1 MLTCWCG
8 GCTASAMIAKH
19 WQCGVVRSSCA
30 AAAKALHTVGAVLL
44 LTQASMDAELTVMMP
59 LTLLLAKGP
68 RPV

>member
-1 MLTCWCG
+1 MRLQFERRLVPLDSWRMVT
-8 GCTASAMIAKH
+8 
-19 WQCGVVRSSCA
+19 V
-30 AAAKALHTVGAVLL
+30 LTVGAVLL